1 MWSNHQAAAFCRTAG
16 GACCLSRRGDWW
28 TRLATNLVHLKR
40 KNEALEQV
48 GIEVCEVQL
57 EPCRLPQNLKP
68 ERSCSSWGVH
78 CSLN

>member
-1 MWSNHQAAAFCRTAG
+1 MHAG

-48 GIEVCEVQL
+48 AWRLAVCGYSTVWSKG
-57 EPCRLPQNLKP
+57 PNPR
-68 ERSCSSWGVH
+68 
-78 CSLN
+78 